1 MKVTI
6 KVKKEVEVKTLQV
19 AAEVRYWEDS
29 SVNGEQDTE
38 DGENIPCKVGS
49 LWRPLIDIDNGIIL
63 NWTPGVTANIHY
75 KVCDC
80 GVYTLLDENGDFVA
94 EKDGY
99 VPDIMSPKEAGYGDY
114 IIMDIDENGNIAK
127 WKADIS
133 DIIDDEDEY

>member
-1 MKVTI
+1 MKVEI
-6 KVKKEVEVKTLQV
+6 KVKKEVEVKYLQV
-19 AAEVRYWEDS
+19 AAEVRYWEDATI
-29 SVNGEQDTE
+29 NGVEDTE
-38 DGENIPCKVGS
+38 DGDNVPCKVGS
-49 LWRPLIDIDNGIIL
+49 LWKPLIDIDNGVIL
-63 NWTPGVTANIHY
+63 NWTKGVTANIHY

-80 GVYTLLDENGDFVA
+80 GVYTLLDENSEFVA

-114 IIMDIDENGNIAK
+114 IIMDIDEDGNIAR